1 MQLTATSK
9 AWPEEMVKSIRLTEC
24 LDCGLI
30 YITVSETVDYS
41 SAFQLPKQFFN
52 KRNQIFYKI

>member
-9 AWPEEMVKSIRLTEC
+9 AWPEEMVKSIHLTEC
-24 LDCGLI
+24 LDCELI

-41 SAFQLPKQFFN
+41 SAFQLLKRFFN